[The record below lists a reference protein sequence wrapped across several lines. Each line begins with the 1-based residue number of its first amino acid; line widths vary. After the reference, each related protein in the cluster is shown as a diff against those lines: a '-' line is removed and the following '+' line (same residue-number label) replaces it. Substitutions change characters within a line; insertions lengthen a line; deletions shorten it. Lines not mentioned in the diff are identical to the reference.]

1 VDYTHYSQGS
11 HAVIMMA
18 EDQHFLGRIDDV
30 DDEVMDSMFGFT
42 ACLSDNN
49 GIISN
54 YESSDSPCWTYLPAP
69 ILIPASEALAGT
81 IALSHAVTISIDGV
95 DHWLLDRARKE
106 EPTVLEQMK

>member
-1 VDYTHYSQGS
+1 
-11 HAVIMMA
+11 M
-18 EDQHFLGRIDDV
+18 
-30 DDEVMDSMFGFT
+30 
-42 ACLSDNN
+42 
-49 GIISN
+49 
-54 YESSDSPCWTYLPAP
+54 SPVTVPAGLIPSP